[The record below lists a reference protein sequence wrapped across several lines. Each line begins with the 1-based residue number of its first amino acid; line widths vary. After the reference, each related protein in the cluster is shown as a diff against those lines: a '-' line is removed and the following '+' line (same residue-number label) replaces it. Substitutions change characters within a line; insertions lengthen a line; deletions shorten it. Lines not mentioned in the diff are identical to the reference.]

1 MKQARQLRAALFR
14 VLLAASF
21 TGLPLAAQAPP
32 PSKKALAQTYLTRA
46 DKLRAG
52 LEGEPPKERSE
63 REYSSVVEAYRR
75 AIYAAPASSEAQ
87 AALVAVA
94 ELYHE
99 MGRAYGDRYF
109 QKAIETYQFLLKEY
123 PASRAR
129 SEALFT
135 IGQIQLEDLDRPDDA
150 QKTFDEFLSKYPRS
164 PKAADAQEALKQIAT
179 EHDRA
184 ALAAR
189 NGAPGGASA
198 EQKAVAEERARARG
212 MPQVTGIREWNAEN
226 YTRVVISLED
236 EVKYQAARIANPDRI
251 YFDLYTARLSSAL
264 AGKTL
269 DVQNGFLKAV
279 RVAQNQ
285 AGVVRVVLEV
295 EKVKDYSVFL
305 LRDPYRLVV
314 DVYGDTATAKAAAP
328 PPAQTEKPSAQGAT
342 SAKNQGPP
350 ANKKSGGAAEQP
362 RNPFGP
368 PAAEGA
374 ATSASAA
381 GAAPGGTKT
390 AASNSVPPS
399 SKKPGTKSGT
409 NAATPTPEKAQSAE
423 NKSTEKSGGQA
434 AAAGVERTENQP
446 APAGQQ
452 DDAGNAAEGP
462 AGASKPAP
470 SGAADADGP
479 GTVPQPTRR
488 GEHSLTRT
496 LGLKIGKI
504 VIDAGHGGH
513 DTGTIGPHGLEEKTL
528 TLDVAQRLGKLIE
541 QKLGAQVVYT
551 RTDDTFVP
559 LEERTALANQAKG
572 DLFISIHAN
581 SSSDSSARGVET
593 YYLNLTD
600 SEEAREV
607 AARENALAQASYHDL
622 QDLVEKIARNEK
634 IDESRELAADI
645 QTALAKRLQ
654 RTSRAQ
660 RNRGV
665 KRAPF
670 IVLLGANMPSVL
682 TEISFISNPTD
693 EAMLKKA
700 EQRQKVA
707 EGILAGITQYLE
719 SLGSVPHTTAALVS
733 QPQAAADR

>member
-1 MKQARQLRAALFR
+1 MKQAWHLRVATAAG
-14 VLLAASF
+14 LLAGA
-21 TGLPLAAQAPP
+21 LATAMPAPAQSLP
-32 PSKKALAQTYLTRA
+32 PSKKVLVQTYLTRA
-46 DKLRAG
+46 DKMRAG
-52 LEGEPPKERSE
+52 LEGEPPRERTE

-75 AIYAAPASSEAQ
+75 AIHAAPASTQAQ
-87 AALVAVA
+87 TALVAVA

-99 MGRAYGDRYF
+99 MGRAYNEDYF
-109 QKAIETYQFLLKEY
+109 QKAIETYEFLLKEF
-123 PASRAR
+123 PAARAR
-129 SEALFT
+129 SQALFT
-135 IGQIQLEDLDRPDDA
+135 IGQIQLEDLDHPDEA
-150 QKTFDEFLSKYPRS
+150 EKTFDEFLAKYPHS
-164 PKAADAQEALKQIAT
+164 PKAADAQEELKQIAAER
-179 EHDRA
+179 EHA
-184 ALAAR
+184 AASRSAGAA
-189 NGAPGGASA
+189 GGAAS
-198 EQKAVAEERARARG
+198 QKAAAEERARARR

-264 AGKTL
+264 SGKTL

-314 DVYGDTATAKAAAP
+314 DVYGDANTAKAAT
-328 PPAQTEKPSAQGAT
+328 PAGTQADKASATGT
-342 SAKNQGPP
+342 TTAKNQGAP
-350 ANKKSGGAAEQP
+350 AGKNTGAGAEQARDPFSGQRGAAASIASGGPAREGAKSGDAAATTQSAKNSGAKAP
-362 RNPFGP
+362 AFVGP
-368 PAAEGA
+368 PSPAGSQNAGEV
-374 ATSASAA
+374 SA
-381 GAAPGGTKT
+381 
-390 AASNSVPPS
+390 
-399 SKKPGTKSGT
+399 
-409 NAATPTPEKAQSAE
+409 
-423 NKSTEKSGGQA
+423 EKSGGKANATPVDAAESQPGPDEQPGA
-434 AAAGVERTENQP
+434 AAESPA
-446 APAGQQ
+446 APAKSSSRAPA
-452 DDAGNAAEGP
+452 DAG
-462 AGASKPAP
+462 GA
-470 SGAADADGP
+470 
-479 GTVPQPTRR
+479 GTVPQATRR

-504 VIDAGHGGH
+504 VIDPGHGGH
-513 DTGTIGPHGLEEKTL
+513 DTGTIGPNGLEEKDL
-528 TLDVAQRLGKLIE
+528 TLDVALRLGKLIE

-581 SSSDSSARGVET
+581 SSSDSSARGIET

-622 QDLVEKIARNEK
+622 QDLVQKITRNEK
-634 IDESRELAADI
+634 IDESRELAGDI
-645 QTALAKRLQ
+645 QSALAKRMQ
-654 RTSRAQ
+654 RTSHAQ

-693 EAMLKKA
+693 EALLKKG

-707 EGILAGITQYLE
+707 EGILAGITHYLE
-719 SLGSVPHTTAALVS
+719 NLGSVSRTTATLVFR
-733 QPQAAADR
+733 PAELADR

>member
-1 MKQARQLRAALFR
+1 MKQARHIR
-14 VLLAASF
+14 VASLAAF
-21 TGLPLAAQAPP
+21 LAACAAPP
-32 PSKKALAQTYLTRA
+32 PAGAQSPAPSKKVLAQTYLTRA

-52 LEGEPPKERSE
+52 LEGEPPKERTE
-63 REYSSVVEAYRR
+63 REYSAVVEAYRR
-75 AIYAAPASSEAQ
+75 AIHAAPASSA
-87 AALVAVA
+87 APTALVAVA

-99 MGRAYGDRYF
+99 MGRAYGEAYF
-109 QKAIETYQFLLKEY
+109 QKAIDTYRFLLREY
-123 PASRAR
+123 PAAR
-129 SEALFT
+129 TRSQALFT
-135 IGQIQLEDLDRPDDA
+135 IGQIQMEDLDRPEEA
-150 QKTFDEFLSKYPRS
+150 EKTFDEFLSNYPRS
-164 PKAADAQEALKQIAT
+164 PKAADAQEELKQIA
-179 EHDRA
+179 
-184 ALAAR
+184 AAR
-189 NGAPGGASA
+189 ERASA
-198 EQKAVAEERARARG
+198 SRGGPGSSGATQKAAAEERARARG
-212 MPQVTGIREWNAEN
+212 MPQVTAIREWNAEN

-264 AGKTL
+264 AGKNL

-314 DVYGDTATAKAAAP
+314 DIYGDTSTAKAAAP
-328 PPAQTEKPSAQGAT
+328 GQAEKSAAQGTTTAKSQPEPGNKQNGGASAPSREPAAGQEAIASAAPGPSLEPSASLPASAGSASTPGKKSSTKAPAFVGPLAPAGTRSAGNKSAEKSASPASAVPVETAENPPAPGDEDA
-342 SAKNQGPP
+342 
-350 ANKKSGGAAEQP
+350 GGAA
-362 RNPFGP
+362 G
-368 PAAEGA
+368 
-374 ATSASAA
+374 
-381 GAAPGGTKT
+381 
-390 AASNSVPPS
+390 S
-399 SKKPGTKSGT
+399 SS
-409 NAATPTPEKAQSAE
+409 
-423 NKSTEKSGGQA
+423 
-434 AAAGVERTENQP
+434 
-446 APAGQQ
+446 
-452 DDAGNAAEGP
+452 
-462 AGASKPAP
+462 ASKPAARAP
-470 SGAADADGP
+470 ADADGP
-479 GTVPQPTRR
+479 GTTPQPTRR

-513 DTGTIGPHGLEEKTL
+513 DTGTIGPNGLEEKNL
-528 TLDVAQRLGKLIE
+528 TLDVALRLGKLVE

-581 SSSDSSARGVET
+581 SSSDSSARGIET

-622 QDLVEKIARNEK
+622 QDLVQKIARNEK

-645 QTALAKRLQ
+645 QSALARRMQ
-654 RTSRAQ
+654 RSSRAQ

-693 EAMLKKA
+693 EALLKKG

-707 EGILAGITQYLE
+707 EGILAGITHYLE
-719 SLGSVPHTTAALVS
+719 SLGSVPHTTALLVS
-733 QPQAAADR
+733 RPLAEAER